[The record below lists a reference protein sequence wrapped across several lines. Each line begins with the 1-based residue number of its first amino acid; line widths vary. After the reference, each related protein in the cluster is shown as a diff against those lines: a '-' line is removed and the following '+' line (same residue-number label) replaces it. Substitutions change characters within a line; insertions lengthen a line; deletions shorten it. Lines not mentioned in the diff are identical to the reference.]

1 MKLTIQQKEY
11 LKGLGLAQGI
21 AERRSTMPVL
31 SHTLLV
37 TEGTETL
44 LCRATDLYTTVTCRL
59 EAQVNDGGG
68 LAISAKNIFEIVKNL
83 PHESISI
90 QKLDSN
96 HLEIRSG
103 ASRFRI
109 VGLPASDYPEVPK
122 EPETGFN
129 KVPIAVITTLIGRT
143 LFSVSQDDTRQHL
156 SGVLVESKGEMVR
169 MVSTDGHRLS
179 KAEEKFQ
186 GGWPL
191 AESILIPKKG
201 VQEIKRMLEGL
212 EGDCELA
219 IHEGV
224 LFVRSGSITLS
235 VRLID
240 SRFPPYEKVIPASAE
255 KKLVVDRVNLM
266 DALKRV
272 SLMSEDRNK
281 GIRLKLESDKLSVET
296 DTPELGDA
304 HEDIE
309 VDFDSGSLSIGFNAT
324 YLVDALSRIEGDEVF
339 LEFNEELDPCVIKP
353 VDSEDFLA
361 VVMPLR
367 L

>member
-21 AERRSTMPVL
+21 AERKSTMPVL
-31 SHTLLV
+31 SHALLV
-37 TEGTETL
+37 TEGTDIL

-59 EAQVNDGGG
+59 EAQVSDGGG
-68 LAISAKNIFEIVKNL
+68 LAVSAKNLYEIVKNL
-83 PHESISI
+83 PHETVNV
-90 QKLDSN
+90 QKSDSN
-96 HLEIRSG
+96 HIELRSG
-103 ASRFRI
+103 TSRFRM

-122 EPETGFN
+122 EPETGFH
-129 KVPIAVITTLIGRT
+129 KVPIAVVSTLIGRT

-156 SGVLVESKGEMVR
+156 SGVLVEAKGDLLR

-191 AESILIPKKG
+191 VDSILIPKKG
-201 VQEIKRMLEGL
+201 VQELRRMLEGQ

-219 IHEGV
+219 VQEGV
-224 LFVRSGSITLS
+224 LFARLGPMTLS

-255 KKLVVDRVNLM
+255 KKIVVDRVHLI

-281 GIRLKLESDKLSVET
+281 GLRLSLDSDKLSVET

-309 VDFDSGSLSIGFNAT
+309 VDYAAGALSIGFNAT
-324 YLVDALSRIEGDEVF
+324 YLVDALSRIDGDEVF